1 VNFCSDNSNSNFGL
15 VYQYIGSDQQQ
26 NVIGNKVKGFCE
38 AFPARREKTQM
49 FITKHTIC
57 FLWTLPNSV
66 QWIFLELSQ
75 QQQKQ
80 QLFGTK

>member
-1 VNFCSDNSNSNFGL
+1 L
-15 VYQYIGSDQQQ
+15 VWCIGSDQQQ

-66 QWIFLELSQ
+66 QWIFPELSQ

-80 QLFGTK
+80 QLLGTK